1 MATSSLCEFNF
12 IILNSKPE
20 IIENNLFYNTF
31 FFMYRIFEDGKN
43 SQNLLNHKNEQK
55 KKWLK
60 MSITNKKNYLR
71 VKNI

>member
-31 FFMYRIFEDGKN
+31 FFVYSIFEGGEN
-43 SQNLLNHKNEQK
+43 SQNVLNHKNGQK
-55 KKWLK
+55 KLVE
-60 MSITNKKNYLR
+60 NGHNQ
-71 VKNI
+71 